1 MPKRLPEHVSWRRGY
16 YRGWNRRSVFEYT
29 LRIHYN
35 ASDEM
40 KPLSLSLSLSSR
52 FICLDKLRSHRPSP
66 SPFRNRPPSPPRRRT
81 PLIIHSSDEEVCSR
95 FGLRYSRGQNA
106 IAAFVEI
113 IFETVRWIDGIFVGF
128 NIYRGSFSMEGN
140 LKIFLQEKAR
150 FDLCLFYLQRRENLI
165 SV

>member
-1 MPKRLPEHVSWRRGY
+1 MSWRRGGY

-66 SPFRNRPPSPPRRRT
+66 SETDHGSPPSPPRRRT

-150 FDLCLFYLQRRENLI
+150 FDLCLRSFTKKNVI